1 MNNKSESVCL
11 KLTGGPSLR
20 LTQRSAAYNIYRGG
34 GATPLII
41 AHEEFQVDFQCTFR

>member
-11 KLTGGPSLR
+11 KLTGG
-20 LTQRSAAYNIYRGG
+20 GG

-41 AHEEFQVDFQCTFR
+41 AREEFQVDFQYTFR

>member
-11 KLTGGPSLR
+11 KLTGGGGG
-20 LTQRSAAYNIYRGG
+20 GG

>member
-11 KLTGGPSLR
+11 KLTGG
-20 LTQRSAAYNIYRGG
+20 GG
-34 GATPLII
+34 GVTTPLII

>member
-11 KLTGGPSLR
+11 KLTGGG
-20 LTQRSAAYNIYRGG
+20 GG

-41 AHEEFQVDFQCTFR
+41 AREEFQVDFQCTFR

>member
-11 KLTGGPSLR
+11 KLTGGG
-20 LTQRSAAYNIYRGG
+20 GG
-34 GATPLII
+34 GATPPII

>member
-11 KLTGGPSLR
+11 KLTGG
-20 LTQRSAAYNIYRGG
+20 GD
-34 GATPLII
+34 ATPRLII

>member
-11 KLTGGPSLR
+11 KLTGG
-20 LTQRSAAYNIYRGG
+20 GG
-34 GATPLII
+34 GVATPLIV

>member
-11 KLTGGPSLR
+11 ELTGGR
-20 LTQRSAAYNIYRGG
+20 EG

>member
-11 KLTGGPSLR
+11 KLSVGGGGGG
-20 LTQRSAAYNIYRGG
+20 RGG

-41 AHEEFQVDFQCTFR
+41 AHEEFSGEFR

>member
-11 KLTGGPSLR
+11 MKLTGGG
-20 LTQRSAAYNIYRGG
+20 GG

-41 AHEEFQVDFQCTFR
+41 AREEFQVDFQCTFR

>member
-1 MNNKSESVCL
+1 MNNKSDSVRL
-11 KLTGGPSLR
+11 KLTGGG
-20 LTQRSAAYNIYRGG
+20 GG

>member
-11 KLTGGPSLR
+11 KLSVGG
-20 LTQRSAAYNIYRGG
+20 GGGGGGGWGGVG

-41 AHEEFQVDFQCTFR
+41 GHEEFSGEFR

>member
-11 KLTGGPSLR
+11 KLT
-20 LTQRSAAYNIYRGG
+20 GG

>member
-11 KLTGGPSLR
+11 KLTGVGGGG
-20 LTQRSAAYNIYRGG
+20 GG

>member
-11 KLTGGPSLR
+11 KLTGGW
-20 LTQRSAAYNIYRGG
+20 GG
-34 GATPLII
+34 GATHLII

>member
-11 KLTGGPSLR
+11 KLTGGG
-20 LTQRSAAYNIYRGG
+20 GG

-41 AHEEFQVDFQCTFR
+41 AREEFQVDFQSTFR

>member
-11 KLTGGPSLR
+11 KRTGGG
-20 LTQRSAAYNIYRGG
+20 GG

>member
-11 KLTGGPSLR
+11 KLTGGG
-20 LTQRSAAYNIYRGG
+20 GG

>member
-11 KLTGGPSLR
+11 KLTGGG
-20 LTQRSAAYNIYRGG
+20 GG

-41 AHEEFQVDFQCTFR
+41 AHEEFQVDFRCTFR

>member
-11 KLTGGPSLR
+11 KLTGGGGWGVGGG
-20 LTQRSAAYNIYRGG
+20 GG

-41 AHEEFQVDFQCTFR
+41 AHEEFQVDFLCKFK

>member
-11 KLTGGPSLR
+11 KLTWGG
-20 LTQRSAAYNIYRGG
+20 GG